1 MKKERDNLLNLLL
14 MVFHWLIADAAVA
27 LGFLFQLSFP
37 KDPNPDAAIIF
48 GKYYDLNIP
57 LYILGTVI
65 LFVGYFLVWKLWL
78 REDWLV
84 YSGQNKGWT
93 FAGIM
98 VEIINLAGL
107 FVLFFLIMVL
117 SLHWGD
123 YRHRWVNFSIF
134 AILLALALLPLWFFK
149 KKKEA

>member
-1 MKKERDNLLNLLL
+1 MKKERSNLLNLLL

-84 YSGQNKGWT
+84 YAGQNKGGT
-93 FAGIM
+93 FAGLL

-134 AILLALALLPLWFFK
+134 AILLALVLLPLWFFK